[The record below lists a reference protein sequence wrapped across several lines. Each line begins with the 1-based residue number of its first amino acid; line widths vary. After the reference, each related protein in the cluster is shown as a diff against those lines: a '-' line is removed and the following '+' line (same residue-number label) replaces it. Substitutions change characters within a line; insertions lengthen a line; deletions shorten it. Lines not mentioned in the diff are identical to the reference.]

1 MIASIRQMLLRIFA
15 PVLIAT
21 FFIFATKPVVAHH
34 AFSAVFDAKQPIKLT
49 GTVTKLEW
57 QNPHTW
63 FYFDVKDESG
73 NLRNWGM
80 EMGSPNLLIRAGWS
94 RNSLKIGDVVT
105 VEGFRSK
112 DGSSNGNAQ
121 VVTLTNTGQ
130 RLFAS
135 SSQTQPDQN
144 R

>member
-73 NLRNWGM
+73 SIRNWGM